1 MENLI
6 KEFKNKT
13 KTLLADGATGTN
25 YFSSG
30 LQPGDP
36 PELWNLKKS
45 NDVLSLHK
53 EFILAGANII
63 LTNSFGANSSRLK
76 FHNIENQVKEI
87 NFVSARLAKKA
98 ISSTPKLGN
107 VLVAGSIGP
116 TGEIFKSN
124 GGFFTYEDALEV
136 FYNQAISL
144 KEGGVDFL
152 WIETLSSLEEVD
164 AALSAADKANIFSVI
179 TMSFDTAKKTMMGVS
194 PKEFI
199 KFIYKR
205 KVKPLAIGAN
215 CGVGPSELLSSINE
229 MKTYLN
235 DETLLVAKGNCG
247 IPQYKSGEISYS
259 GNNQIMARYALL
271 CKLLGIDIVG
281 GCCGTTPE
289 HIKYMS
295 DSLNES
301 SEFLKKN
308 KFEEIFSKYKNS
320 FDKLIA
326 SEIGQPWQGISSKRT
341 KLKINKRK
349 RRRLINKK

>member
-6 KEFKNKT
+6 KDFKKKNNI
-13 KTLLADGATGTN
+13 LLADGATGTN

-36 PELWNLKKS
+36 PELWNLKNS
-45 NDVLSLHK
+45 NDVLNLHK

-76 FHNIENQVKEI
+76 FHNIENMVKEI
-87 NFVSARLAKKA
+87 NFVSAKLARKA
-98 ISSTPKLGN
+98 ISSTHKLRN
-107 VLVAGSIGP
+107 VLVGGSIGP
-116 TGEIFKSN
+116 TGEIFESN
-124 GGFFTYEDALEV
+124 GGYFKYEDATEV

-164 AALSAADKANIFSVI
+164 AALSAADKANMFSVI
-179 TMSFDTAKKTMMGVS
+179 TMSFDTSKKTMMGVS
-194 PKEFI
+194 TREFI
-199 KFIYKR
+199 DFILKR
-205 KVKPLAIGAN
+205 KIKPLAIGAN
-215 CGVGPSELLSSINE
+215 CGVGPSELLSSISE

-271 CKLLGIDIVG
+271 CKLLGVDIIG

-295 DSLNES
+295 DSFNGKAENLIS
-301 SEFLKKN
+301 N
-308 KFEEIFSKYKNS
+308 KFEENFLKNKNS
-320 FDKLIA
+320 FEELIA
-326 SEIGQPWQGISSKRT
+326 SEIGQPWEGFSSKIINS
-341 KLKINKRK
+341 KINERK